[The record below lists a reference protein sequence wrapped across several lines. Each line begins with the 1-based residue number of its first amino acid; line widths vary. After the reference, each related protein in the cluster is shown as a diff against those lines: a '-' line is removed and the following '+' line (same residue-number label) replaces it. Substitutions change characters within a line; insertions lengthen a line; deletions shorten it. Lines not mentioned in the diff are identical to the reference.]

1 MPTTLNKNFWG
12 RLLQRTPLFN
22 EMAKTDALT
31 PEEKQHLKELEQR
44 EEAQKIDREL
54 DKIDGEEKQEEGS
67 DPDSMKEG
75 EQILKEQMRT
85 SLLEYRR
92 DTPALFVSAFSAGL
106 EVGFSLLLM
115 GLLYTMFSDQLSE
128 SAMHMA
134 LAAAYPIG
142 FIFVIIGRSEL
153 FTEHTTLA
161 VLPVL
166 NGTVSVRALA
176 KLWGIVYAGNLVGG
190 YLFSFILVQIG
201 PRMGTVS
208 LEAFHH
214 IAEKLIQYNWWLT
227 LSSGMFAG
235 WLMGLLSWLVTS
247 SRDTITRVVM
257 IILVTTVIGLG
268 ELHHSIVG
276 SIEMFAGLISS
287 PDISLNDYAHFQVF
301 ATLGN
306 IIGGTVFVAVVKYGQ
321 LGDRT
326 FISRDHQ

>member
-1 MPTTLNKNFWG
+1 MHTTFEQIFWRGIIPLQLSTERMNPTDPST
-12 RLLQRTPLFN
+12 Q
-22 EMAKTDALT
+22 
-31 PEEKQHLKELEQR
+31 QEQK
-44 EEAQKIDREL
+44 KIDQELTKIESEERREDGHNL
-54 DKIDGEEKQEEGS
+54 DK
-67 DPDSMKEG
+67 PKEG
-75 EQILKEQMRT
+75 EQILKEQIRT
-85 SLLEYRR
+85 SLTEYRR
-92 DTPALFVSAFSAGL
+92 HSKALFTSAFSAGL

-115 GLLYTMFSDQLSE
+115 GVLYTMFSDELGE
-128 SAMHMA
+128 SGLNLVLAM
-134 LAAAYPIG
+134 AYPIG

-166 NGTVSVRALA
+166 NGTVSLRALA
-176 KLWGIVYAGNLVGG
+176 KLWGIVYVGNLMGG
-190 YLFSFILVQIG
+190 YLFGFILVQIG
-201 PRMGTVS
+201 PGMGTIS
-208 LEAFHH
+208 LDAFHH

-247 SRDTITRVVM
+247 SRDTISRILV

-287 PDISLNDYAHFQVF
+287 EGIHLVDYVHFQVW

-306 IIGGTVFVAVVKYGQ
+306 IIGGTVFVAAIKFGQ
-321 LGDRT
+321 LGNEA
-326 FISRDHQ
+326 SH

>member
-1 MPTTLNKNFWG
+1 
-12 RLLQRTPLFN
+12 
-22 EMAKTDALT
+22 MAKTTNLT
-31 PEEKQHLKELEQR
+31 SEEKKRLKELKQR
-44 EEAQKIDREL
+44 EEEQKIDQEL
-54 DKIDGEEKQEEGS
+54 DKIEDEEEKEGTHGL
-67 DPDSMKEG
+67 DKLKEG
-75 EQILKEQMRT
+75 EQILQEQMRT

-92 DTPALFVSAFSAGL
+92 DPPALFVSAFSAGL

-115 GLLYTMFSDQLSE
+115 GLLYTMFSDRLSE
-128 SAMHMA
+128 SGMHLAM
-134 LAAAYPIG
+134 AAAYPIG

-166 NGTVSVRALA
+166 NGTVSVSALA
-176 KLWGIVYAGNLVGG
+176 KLWGIVYAGNLAGG

-201 PRMGTVS
+201 PGMGTIS
-208 LEAFHH
+208 LDAFHH

-247 SRDTITRVVM
+247 SRDTISRVVM

-306 IIGGTVFVAVVKYGQ
+306 IIGGTVFVAAVKYGQ

-326 FISRDHQ
+326 FISRSSQ

>member
-1 MPTTLNKNFWG
+1 
-12 RLLQRTPLFN
+12 
-22 EMAKTDALT
+22 MAKTT
-31 PEEKQHLKELEQR
+31 PEEKLRLKGSGQKKDE
-44 EEAQKIDREL
+44 QKIDQEL
-54 DKIDGEEKQEEGS
+54 EKIKGEKEKEDGL
-67 DPDSMKEG
+67 DPDKLKEG
-75 EQILKEQMRT
+75 EQILKEQMQT

-92 DTPALFVSAFSAGL
+92 DPPALFVSAFSAGL

-115 GLLYTMFSDQLSE
+115 GLLYTMFSDQLDE
-128 SAMHMA
+128 SGMHLAM
-134 LAAAYPIG
+134 AAAYPIG

-166 NGTVSVRALA
+166 NGTVSVSALA

-201 PRMGTVS
+201 PGMGTVS
-208 LEAFHH
+208 LDAFHH

-247 SRDTITRVVM
+247 SRDTISRVLM

-287 PDISLNDYAHFQVF
+287 SEITLEDYAHFQVF

-306 IIGGTVFVAVVKYGQ
+306 IIGGTVFVAAVKYGQ

-326 FISRDHQ
+326 FISRSNQ

>member
-1 MPTTLNKNFWG
+1 MSKTKKPTK
-12 RLLQRTPLFN
+12 
-22 EMAKTDALT
+22 
-31 PEEKQHLKELEQR
+31 EEKQQRKERKQQA
-44 EEAQKIDREL
+44 EEQKIDREL
-54 DKIDGEEKQEEGS
+54 DHIEDEEKEE
-67 DPDSMKEG
+67 DIRDIDKPKEG
-75 EQILKEQMRT
+75 EQILKEQIRT

-92 DTPALFVSAFSAGL
+92 HDKALFVSAFSAGL

-115 GLLYTMFSDQLSE
+115 GVLYTLFSDQLSK
-128 SAMHMA
+128 SGMHLAMAM
-134 LAAAYPIG
+134 AYPIG
-142 FIFVIIGRSEL
+142 FVFVIIGRSEL

-166 NGTVSVRALA
+166 SRTVSVQALA
-176 KLWGIVYAGNLVGG
+176 KLWGIVYAGNLIGG

-201 PRMGTVS
+201 PGMGTIS

-247 SRDTITRVVM
+247 SRDTISRILV
-257 IILVTTVIGLG
+257 IILVTTIIGLG

-287 PDISLNDYAHFQVF
+287 EDITISDYAHFQVW

-306 IIGGTVFVAVVKYGQ
+306 IIGGTVFVAAIKYGQ
-321 LGDRT
+321 LGDKA
-326 FISRDHQ
+326 FMSRNNQ

>member
-1 MPTTLNKNFWG
+1 MD
-12 RLLQRTPLFN
+12 
-22 EMAKTDALT
+22 KTDALT
-31 PEEKQHLKELEQR
+31 PEEKQRLKERKQQQEEQN
-44 EEAQKIDREL
+44 IDKEL
-54 DKIDGEEKQEEGS
+54 DKIEVKEKKEDGRNLDKL
-67 DPDSMKEG
+67 KEG
-75 EQILKEQMRT
+75 EQILQEQMRT

-128 SAMHMA
+128 SGMHMA
-134 LAAAYPIG
+134 MAAAYPIG

-166 NGTVSVRALA
+166 NGTVSISALA
-176 KLWGIVYAGNLVGG
+176 KLWGIVYVGNLMGG

-201 PRMGTVS
+201 PGMGTIS
-208 LEAFHH
+208 LDAFHH

-247 SRDTITRVVM
+247 SRDTISRVVM

-287 PDISLNDYAHFQVF
+287 EDIGLRDYAHFQVF

-306 IIGGTVFVAVVKYGQ
+306 IIGGTVFVAAVKYGQ

-326 FISRDHQ
+326 FMSKDS

>member
-1 MPTTLNKNFWG
+1 
-12 RLLQRTPLFN
+12 
-22 EMAKTDALT
+22 MAKTDTLT
-31 PEEKQHLKELEQR
+31 SEEKQRLKELKQR
-44 EEAQKIDREL
+44 EEEQKIDQEL
-54 DKIDGEEKQEEGS
+54 DKIEDEEEKEGGHDS
-67 DPDSMKEG
+67 DKLKEG

-92 DTPALFVSAFSAGL
+92 DPPALFVSAFSAGL

-128 SAMHMA
+128 SGMHLAM
-134 LAAAYPIG
+134 AAAYPIG

-166 NGTVSVRALA
+166 NGTVSVSALA
-176 KLWGIVYAGNLVGG
+176 KLWGIVYAGNLAGG

-201 PRMGTVS
+201 PGMGTIS
-208 LEAFHH
+208 LDAFHH

-235 WLMGLLSWLVTS
+235 WLMGLLSWLITS
-247 SRDTITRVVM
+247 SRDTISRVVM

-306 IIGGTVFVAVVKYGQ
+306 IIGGTVFVAAVKYGQ

-326 FISRDHQ
+326 FISRSSQ